1 MKLMIMGYGR
11 HGKDT
16 VCEIL
21 KEAFGFTFASSSFAA
36 AEHAIYPV
44 LRHLIG
50 YETLEECYNDRHNH
64 RALWY
69 ELIKA
74 FNYRDGARL
83 ARLVYH
89 SHDIY
94 CGIRNIDEFNA
105 IKEAGLF
112 DYAIWVD
119 RSKVLPVE
127 TTDSCTIHPGL
138 ADYILDN
145 NGDLDELRSEIGM
158 MVARLKVMNAIRMSE
173 VRNERYQ

>member
-21 KEAFGFTFASSSFAA
+21 RDDHGMTFESSSYAA

-44 LRHLIG
+44 LRHLMG
-50 YETLEECYNDRHNH
+50 YKTIEECYNDRANH

-74 FNYRDGARL
+74 FNHQDPARL
-83 ARLVYH
+83 ARLIYH
-89 SHDIY
+89 NHDIY
-94 CGIRNIDEFNA
+94 CGIRDIDEFRA
-105 IKEAGLF
+105 IKRAKLF
-112 DYAIWVD
+112 DFAVWVD
-119 RSKVLPVE
+119 ACERMPVE
-127 TTDSCTIHPGL
+127 TTKSCTVHWCQ

-145 NGDLDELRSEIGM
+145 NGTEAELRVSINQ
-158 MVARLKVMNAIRMSE
+158 MVYRLQQRADYDRR
-173 VRNERYQ
+173 VRQ